1 MYNSKQNEPS
11 KTNPTLAFFAPFHAR
26 FPVFWCLLALYWE
39 KDHSSGPCV
48 RAIPLQEKFP
58 TGITCSCFQ
67 IVCWTKVVSFADN
80 STQCLHLKH
89 GKTHA
94 QVCLLPRVLSLR
106 LSADA
111 QEMTNVMDIM
121 WTRQP
126 NAADFDWDFDL
137 SLKKIIIEE
146 LSIWFRFEL
155 EKRELL

>member
-1 MYNSKQNEPS
+1 MLE
-11 KTNPTLAFFAPFHAR
+11 
-26 FPVFWCLLALYWE
+26 
-39 KDHSSGPCV
+39 
-48 RAIPLQEKFP
+48 
-58 TGITCSCFQ
+58 
-67 IVCWTKVVSFADN
+67 
-80 STQCLHLKH
+80 
-89 GKTHA
+89 
-94 QVCLLPRVLSLR
+94 VCLLPRVLSLR